1 MPGELNSQLR
11 RRAEDEETW
20 EDIGNC
26 AGCNEKVLSGP
37 HFSFSDVCPKML
49 SVAHNDIES
58 SHGGPVHRPSEHRPA
73 EPRPSDRRVQTACL
87 VILTL
92 ISVGVAMYFLQPV
105 LVPFVLALFFSQC
118 LSPVIHFLMR
128 RFKFPQ
134 VVAVSTAV
142 LFGLALLAGSGLLI
156 AASVGGKVTSK
167 DFVETFQTRLDTLLR
182 RAVDSKPAHYLGV
195 RDEAGI
201 AQFKSAIQTPAIN
214 FVQNTLTET
223 RDFILRSATVLLL
236 MAFLLYGR
244 RWEPPGG
251 ASRPG
256 ILVEIED
263 RVQRYI
269 SLTVFISLL
278 TGVLVGSALS
288 ILGVEFAAVFGLLAF
303 LLNFIPN
310 LGAVI
315 ATLLPIPLVFLDPN
329 IGIITAILAIA
340 IPAAIQIL
348 IGSLLQPKM
357 LGNSLELHPVVLL
370 LALLFFAMI
379 WGVGGAFLATPLTAV
394 FKIVFEKIPA
404 TRPLAAALA
413 GNLGPLT
420 RTIDAEERR

>member
-1 MPGELNSQLR
+1 MPPVAR
-11 RRAEDEETW
+11 IDYETPPA
-20 EDIGNC
+20 
-26 AGCNEKVLSGP
+26 AGTHMP
-37 HFSFSDVCPKML
+37 
-49 SVAHNDIES
+49 I
-58 SHGGPVHRPSEHRPA
+58 EHRP
-73 EPRPSDRRVQTACL
+73 PDNRPSDRRVQTACL

-92 ISVGVAMYFLQPV
+92 IALTVAMALLQQV

-134 VVAVSTAV
+134 VIAVSTAV
-142 LFGLALLAGSGLLI
+142 LLGISLLAGSGLI
-156 AASVGGKVTSK
+156 VAASVGGRVTSQESL
-167 DFVETFQTRLDTLLR
+167 DLYRDRLNRLTHSIVSS
-182 RAVDSKPAHYLGV
+182 RAAHYLGIKP
-195 RDEAGI
+195 DADLG
-201 AQFKSAIQTPAIN
+201 QFLKAIQNALLDFAQGTLYETGT
-214 FVQNTLTET
+214 FVT
-223 RDFILRSATVLLL
+223 RGATVILL

-244 RWEPPGG
+244 RWEPVP
-251 ASRPG
+251 SIRRPG
-256 ILVEIED
+256 ILLEIED

-269 SLTVFISLL
+269 SLTVFISVL
-278 TGVLVGSALS
+278 TGVLVGSSLA
-288 ILGVEFAAVFGLLAF
+288 IMGVQFAAVFGLLAF

-310 LGAVI
+310 IGAVI

-329 IGIITAILAIA
+329 IGIITAILAVA

-420 RTIDAEERR
+420 RTIDGEDRR